1 MQSKQVNNA
10 RTHRG
15 ARAPF
20 ARLPLYAIILASVA
34 FSAFDFPSRAQEDTQ
49 DDEIVRVA
57 TDLVVLNVTATNA
70 GGEYVHGL
78 ERANF
83 KVYEDGQEQQ
93 ITNFSREETPFTVA
107 LLLDVSGSMEGR
119 VSMARAAAIRFLDGL
134 RAEDTAAIYS
144 FSRKV
149 EQVQDFSQSRDLS
162 PLAYDLAAKGETAL
176 HDAIVRAATD
186 LARRPE
192 KRRAI
197 VVLSD
202 GADTRSAASSDKALA
217 TALDANATIYTV
229 DMAEKF
235 SGAHNSAP
243 AAGVLR
249 EYASKSGGRFVPTP
263 GGKALRDAFA
273 EILEELSNQYTIG
286 YRPSNRSQDGRWRS
300 IEVKVDR
307 PAVKARTRRG
317 YRLAKQA
324 KSKGVARRDGYGD
337 GRFFRPCTWNNG
349 VGL

>member
-1 MQSKQVNNA
+1 MESNELETA
-10 RTHRG
+10 ARRTH
-15 ARAPF
+15 ARF
-20 ARLPLYAIILASVA
+20 TRLARLPLFALIFVSAA
-34 FSAFDFPSRAQEDTQ
+34 FSASDQPARAQEPQ

-70 GGEYVHGL
+70 GDEYVHGL

-93 ITNFSREETPFTVA
+93 ITNFSREETPFAAA

-119 VSMARAAAIRFLDGL
+119 VSMARSAAIRFLDGL
-134 RAEDTAAIYS
+134 RAGDTAAVYS
-144 FSRKV
+144 FHRKV

-162 PLAYDLAAKGETAL
+162 PLAYNLAAKGETAL
-176 HDAIVRAATD
+176 HDAILQAATD
-186 LARRPE
+186 LASRPE

-197 VVLSD
+197 IVLSD

-217 TALDANATIYTV
+217 AALDVNATIYTV

-235 SGAHNSAP
+235 PGAYNATP

-249 EYASKSGGRFVPTP
+249 EYATKSGGRFVPTP
-263 GGKALRDAFA
+263 GGKALRDAFV

-286 YRPSNRSQDGRWRS
+286 YRPSNRAQDGRWRS
-300 IEVKVDR
+300 IEVKVNR
-307 PAVKARTRRG
+307 PEVKARTRRG
-317 YRLAKQA
+317 YRLSKNA
-324 KSKGVARRDGYGD
+324 KSKGVAKQAKFGGG
-337 GRFFRPCTWNNG
+337 GRLTRPDA
-349 VGL
+349 L

>member
-1 MQSKQVNNA
+1 VEIASLHT
-10 RTHRG
+10 RTLNTFTR
-15 ARAPF
+15 F
-20 ARLPLYAIILASVA
+20 AVIALIILSTICPALDS
-34 FSAFDFPSRAQEDTQ
+34 SSRAQEAVQ
-49 DDEIVRVA
+49 DDDIVRVE

-70 GGEYVHGL
+70 TNEYVHGL

-93 ITNFSREETPFTVA
+93 ITNFSREETPFAVA

-119 VSMARAAAIRFLDGL
+119 ISMARSAAIRFLDGL
-134 RAEDTAAIYS
+134 RAEDTAAVYS
-144 FSRKV
+144 FHRKV

-162 PLAYDLAAKGETAL
+162 PMAYNLAAKGATAL
-176 HDAIVRAATD
+176 HDAIVQAAAD
-186 LARRPE
+186 LASRPE

-202 GADTRSAASSDKALA
+202 GADTQSSASPDKALSA
-217 TALDANATIYTV
+217 ALAANATIYTV
-229 DMAEKF
+229 DMADKLPA
-235 SGAHNSAP
+235 SYQANP

-249 EYASKSGGRFVPTP
+249 DYANKSGGRFVPTP
-263 GGKALRDAFA
+263 GGRALRDAFG

-307 PAVKARTRRG
+307 AEVKARTRRG
-317 YRLAKQA
+317 YRLAKKAKA
-324 KSKGVARRDGYGD
+324 KSSA
-337 GRFFRPCTWNNG
+337 
-349 VGL
+349 